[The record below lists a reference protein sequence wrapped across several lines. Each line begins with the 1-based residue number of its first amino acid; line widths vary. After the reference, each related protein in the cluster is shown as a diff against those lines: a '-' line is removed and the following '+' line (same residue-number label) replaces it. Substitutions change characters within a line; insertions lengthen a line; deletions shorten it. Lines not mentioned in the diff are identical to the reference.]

1 MVQVR
6 VNGCNYHITE
16 NDHEKLRLL
25 KQKVSGDTI
34 ADEEDVLRYNEFIDH
49 IEDWYEIDDEIEVFD
64 SI

>member
-1 MVQVR
+1 MIQVR

-16 NDHEKLRLL
+16 KDYEKLCLL

-34 ADEEDVLRYNEFIDH
+34 AEEEDVLRYNEFIDH
-49 IEDWYEIDDEIEVFD
+49 IEDWYEIDDEVEVFD